1 MIDLDRY
8 KKIIDEDFET
18 FKPINKR
25 FVQLEKS
32 WIINISHRI
41 MPSQQN
47 GMTFYKHEDRR
58 NLRGIL
64 LKYLKQK
71 LSPMKIKGI
80 CIEMVNKIKTE

>member
-8 KKIIDEDFET
+8 KKLIDEDFKT
-18 FKPINKR
+18 FKINKR

-32 WIINISHRI
+32 WIINISHRV

-58 NLRGIL
+58 ELRGIL
-64 LKYLKQK
+64 LKYLKKK
-71 LSPMKIKGI
+71 LSQMKIKGI
-80 CIEMVNKIKTE
+80 CVEMVNKIKYE